1 MEMEQPAPIDD
12 DSVPIFLA
20 VSGFFQ
26 ALCLIKLLHIAIRN
40 RDRVASWFRSLALR
54 SRWLVMC
61 FSDDV
66 KTNAEEEQ
74 WIAREVCLI
83 RLRLA
88 RGYSY
93 FLLIATCASVVS
105 VQLGILQETQANA
118 PAAFYWTI
126 LLMFVLCTVHLL
138 FPKMLQRTTLD
149 MFYVAIMAAAAFL
162 LSPLCTNADGV
173 PYMSIILL
181 AFLRLPASSFAS
193 RASIAFTSNIATA
206 AVVVIRAFVDW
217 DAALCQSG
225 SCSISRDAYFERV
238 AIVTEVS
245 AFFLVAGVSLS
256 AEVILRRTVQQGRQY
271 RQLNAATSL
280 LRLACDA
287 VLELDED
294 LCLTEHSPELAA
306 ILLRDRPGSSLAGV
320 PFTDFVA
327 TKEEAARAEQALNK
341 MSFEDL
347 SASAFST
354 RLVDTNSSKF
364 CTELLQVK
372 YCKIGDTVRHL
383 IGLREI
389 TDQESLAR
397 PKGLD
402 ATFHGDANDSSVS
415 CPYKLLSSAE
425 ASPVGLAQ
433 EGSRCMSV
441 KSLEGNRPR
450 PIIYMILDMQSCTVG
465 GASLA
470 AASLVGTN
478 VSELFPGRASELLQG
493 FWEEVDRCE
502 DASEVAVLTQKQRFF
517 SEWLVQ
523 WSPQQADFIDGF
535 VQVLQD
541 ADGTHQLLLHCVASA
556 RSPLSLSGIS
566 DSGRST
572 GARPSP
578 STSAQ
583 ALSVLPGMPLP
594 DVQSLH

>member
-1 MEMEQPAPIDD
+1 M
-12 DSVPIFLA
+12 
-20 VSGFFQ
+20 
-26 ALCLIKLLHIAIRN
+26 
-40 RDRVASWFRSLALR
+40 
-54 SRWLVMC
+54 
-61 FSDDV
+61 
-66 KTNAEEEQ
+66 
-74 WIAREVCLI
+74 
-83 RLRLA
+83 
-88 RGYSY
+88 
-93 FLLIATCASVVS
+93 
-105 VQLGILQETQANA
+105 
-118 PAAFYWTI
+118 
-126 LLMFVLCTVHLL
+126 
-138 FPKMLQRTTLD
+138 
-149 MFYVAIMAAAAFL
+149 
-162 LSPLCTNADGV
+162 
-173 PYMSIILL
+173 
-181 AFLRLPASSFAS
+181 
-193 RASIAFTSNIATA
+193 
-206 AVVVIRAFVDW
+206 
-217 DAALCQSG
+217 
-225 SCSISRDAYFERV
+225 
-238 AIVTEVS
+238 
-245 AFFLVAGVSLS
+245 
-256 AEVILRRTVQQGRQY
+256 
-271 RQLNAATSL
+271 
-280 LRLACDA
+280 
-287 VLELDED
+287 
-294 LCLTEHSPELAA
+294 
-306 ILLRDRPGSSLAGV
+306 
-320 PFTDFVA
+320 A